1 MMGSRSM
8 MGGFPFLNLNLDENM
23 EPANNASL
31 NTSMETHK
39 SSDIRSL
46 IMVKIGWVPFLNLD
60 PELANTRVLSL
71 NTSMETNKSLDG
83 RSLMDGGQTSFG
95 GSVFC
100 TPFPHELTA
109 VFFGCSKVRDH
120 VYSYTQQHS

>member
-1 MMGSRSM
+1 
-8 MGGFPFLNLNLDENM
+8 M

-46 IMVKIGWVPFLNLD
+46 RRVKIGWVPFLNLDPELD

>member
-1 MMGSRSM
+1 MKTWNPPTM
-8 MGGFPFLNLNLDENM
+8 LV
-23 EPANNASL
+23 L